1 MTEIN
6 CCLVLGL
13 VREGRSEVGACRGE
27 GEGASESCAGGDQK
41 GLDAVGE
48 EEPWHS

>member
-6 CCLVLGL
+6 CGLVLGL
-13 VREGRSEVGACRGE
+13 VREGRSEVGACRG